1 MGIKASDV
9 VKVMQDWIGTD
20 KKAIIDLYNSHTP
33 LAQGYRVQYT
43 DAWCDTTVSACFI
56 KLNATDLIGGTECGV
71 ERHINLFKAKGIW
84 NEDGNVRPT
93 PGAIICFN
101 WDDGTQPNDGFADH
115 IGIVEKVEGNN
126 VTTIEGNY
134 NEAVRR
140 RTIPIGWGYIRGYA
154 FPKYDAE
161 STQNTSPEPTTGQNQ
176 PPVTVSKMD
185 ISKPIPDVSEWQ
197 GVIDWNTAKNYIGGA
212 IIRLAYGTKKDDAF
226 AIRNLDE
233 CERLGIP
240 YGCYVYSLAYNEGT
254 AKAEI
259 EVVKRLLKGRHPTLP
274 IYVDLEENSL
284 GYAATTVAGTYCAAL
299 RDMGFKYGVYCGM
312 YYYQGFMNGFTVP
325 GWSVWVPYYGK
336 VNDGNKKDRPTMP
349 IPYDAWQYTSLGRIN
364 GINGNVDMNEFYKV
378 FTRSDTEVINN
389 NDTPAPV
396 VKKTVD
402 ELAKEVIAAL
412 WGNGDERVQRLTNA
426 GYDANA
432 VQQRVNEII
441 AAQKE
446 TQPVKKSVDELA
458 KEVISGKWS
467 SGAERIQKL
476 TAAGY
481 DASAVQR
488 RVNEL
493 LGASNSIT
501 YMVKAG
507 DTLTTIARNYGVSYL
522 KIATD
527 NGIVNPN
534 LIHVGQKLVIKR

>member
-9 VKVMQDWIGTD
+9 VKVMQNWIGTD

-33 LAQGYRVQYT
+33 LAQGYRVQYG
-43 DAWCDTTVSACFI
+43 DAWCDTTVSAAFI
-56 KLNATDLIGGTECGV
+56 KLGATDLIGGTECGV

-84 NEDGNVRPT
+84 NEDGTVRPT

-101 WDDGTQPNDGFADH
+101 WDSGSQPNNGFADH

-126 VTTIEGNY
+126 VITIEGNY
-134 NEAVRR
+134 NDAVKRR
-140 RTIPIGWGYIRGYA
+140 SIPIGWGYIRGYA

-161 STQNTSPEPTTGQNQ
+161 NAQPSEPAVKPAEPTYAVN
-176 PPVTVSKMD
+176 KMD
-185 ISKPIPDVSEWQ
+185 ITKPIPDVSEWQ

-212 IIRLAYGTKKDDAF
+212 IIRLAYGTKKDDTF
-226 AIRNLDE
+226 VIRNLDE

-240 YGCYVYSLAYNEGT
+240 YGCYVYSLAYDEYS
-254 AKAEI
+254 AKAEV
-259 EVVKRLLKGRHPTLP
+259 EVIKRLLKGRHPTLP
-274 IYVDLEENSL
+274 IYVDLEKNSL
-284 GYAATTVAGTYCAAL
+284 GYAAKTVAGVYCAAL
-299 RDMGFKYGVYCGM
+299 RDMGLKYGVYCGM

-336 VNDGNKKDRPTMP
+336 VNDGKKKDKPTMP
-349 IPYDAWQYTSLGRIN
+349 IPYDAWQWTSLGNIN

-378 FTRSDTEVINN
+378 FDAPNADVIDNN
-389 NDTPAPV
+389 TPSPTA
-396 VKKTVD
+396 KKTVD

-412 WGNGDERVQRLTNA
+412 WGNGDERVTRLTNA
-426 GYDANA
+426 GYDAAA
-432 VQQRVNEII
+432 VQKRVNEILT
-441 AAQKE
+441 AQKE
-446 TQPVKKSVDELA
+446 AQPAKKGVDELA
-458 KEVISGKWS
+458 KEVIDGKWS
-467 SGAERIQKL
+467 TGADRIQKL

-481 DASAVQR
+481 DASAIQR
-488 RVNEL
+488 RVNEI

-501 YMVKAG
+501 YIVKAG

-534 LIHVGQKLVIKR
+534 LISVGQKLVIKR